1 MISKVLVVF
10 LLLSLGNGQ
19 DFDYFDDLDDKT
31 TTTTT
36 KQPILTTTAQPI
48 PTTTAQPIPTTTA
61 QPIPTT
67 TSSTSEQMTSE
78 ITTTTIQSTSTTDI
92 SINSRMLAILTRLEN
107 KFDNWLKKNT
117 TIITQT
123 QTNTTTTMN
132 TTTILPETLPTN
144 LRFLEEDVFE
154 DEFFLPKEDKQEPSE
169 PNQTPI
175 EVSIIW
181 VNWEMIAVYIVSG
194 AVVTSFVV
202 GFLSWFYC
210 CSCCKV
216 KPIENKDDIEM
227 TDEMREK
234 DKETLEQ

>member
-36 KQPILTTTAQPI
+36 EQPILTTTPIPTTTVQPI
-48 PTTTAQPIPTTTA
+48 PTTTAQPIPK
-61 QPIPTT
+61 T
-67 TSSTSEQMTSE
+67 TSSTTEQMTTE
-78 ITTTTIQSTSTTDI
+78 ITTTTIQPTSTTDI

>member
-48 PTTTAQPIPTTTA
+48 PTTTAQPIPTTT
-61 QPIPTT
+61 
-67 TSSTSEQMTSE
+67 SSTTEQMTSE

>member
-1 MISKVLVVF
+1 
-10 LLLSLGNGQ
+10 
-19 DFDYFDDLDDKT
+19 
-31 TTTTT
+31 
-36 KQPILTTTAQPI
+36 
-48 PTTTAQPIPTTTA
+48 
-61 QPIPTT
+61 
-67 TSSTSEQMTSE
+67 MTSE